1 MDHQTNPAA
10 PLESARRLAAIRFQ
24 KKVPMPH
31 FDRAACLRVLAGQA
45 TTDGMRERLR
55 EMARRSDAGE
65 EDVEGLMVSL
75 FGPEKRS

>member
-1 MDHQTNPAA
+1 MYRQISPAA
-10 PLESARRLAAIRFQ
+10 PLASVRRLAAIRFQ
-24 KKVPMPH
+24 KKVPMPD
-31 FDRAACLRVLAGQA
+31 FDHASRLRAMAGQA
-45 TTDGMRERLR
+45 TTEGMRERLR